1 MGLSHVRVLSI
12 QSWVAYGHAGNAAAL
27 FPLQRLGLE
36 VIGVH
41 TVLFSNHTGYG
52 DWGGRVFDSGLVTE
66 VMEGVARRGALA
78 QTDALLTGYLGD
90 AAIGA
95 AVVAAH
101 ARLKAA
107 NPAALWACDPVIGD
121 VGRGVFVRPGIAEFF
136 RDACVPAADIM
147 TPNHFELDLLTGC
160 ESRTLDAAK
169 VAAAALMA
177 RGPKRLFVTSLAVED
192 TPADAIDVAAFGP
205 GEAFRLRTPRLPITG
220 RGTGDVV
227 SALFLAHTLAG
238 LPLAECLARAVS
250 SLAGILRAT
259 VAAGREELALV
270 AAQDELVS
278 PSLLFR
284 PEPI

>member
-1 MGLSHVRVLSI
+1 MRVLSI
-12 QSWVAYGHAGNAAAL
+12 QSWVAHGHAGNAAAV

-36 VIGVH
+36 VIAIH

-52 DWGGRVFDSGLVTE
+52 DWGGRVFDAGLVAE
-66 VMEGVARRGALA
+66 VMEGVARRGVLA
-78 QTDALLTGYLGD
+78 ETDALLTGYLGD
-90 AAIGA
+90 AAIGE
-95 AVVAAH
+95 AVLGAH

-107 NPAALWACDPVIGD
+107 NPRALWACDPVIGD

-147 TPNHFELDLLTGC
+147 TPNHFELDLLSGR
-160 ESRTLDAAK
+160 ESRTLDQAK
-169 VAAAALMA
+169 EAAAALMA
-177 RGPKRLFVTSLAVED
+177 RGPKRLLVTSLSVGD
-192 TPADAIDVAAFGP
+192 TPDDAVDIAAFGP
-205 GEAFRLRTPRLPITG
+205 GEAFRLRTPKLPITG

-250 SLAGILRAT
+250 SLHGILRAT
-259 VAAGREELALV
+259 IAARREEAGREEMALV
-270 AAQDELVS
+270 AAQGELVS
-278 PSLLFR
+278 PTEIFK

>member
-1 MGLSHVRVLSI
+1 MRVLSI
-12 QSWVAYGHAGNAAAL
+12 QSWVAHGHAGNAAAL

-36 VIGVH
+36 VVAIH

-52 DWGGRVFDSGLVTE
+52 DWGGRVFDAGLVTE
-66 VMEGVARRGALA
+66 VMEGVARRGVLGE
-78 QTDALLTGYLGD
+78 TDALLTGYLGD
-90 AAIGA
+90 PAIGE
-95 AVVAAH
+95 AVLGAH

-147 TPNHFELDLLTGC
+147 TPNHFELDLLTGRA
-160 ESRTLDAAK
+160 SRTLAEARE
-169 VAAAALMA
+169 AAATLMA
-177 RGPKRLFVTSLAVED
+177 RGPRRILVTSLAVED
-192 TPADAIDVAAFGP
+192 TPEDVIEVAAFAP
-205 GEAFRLRTPRLPITG
+205 DEAFRVRTPRLRIVG

-227 SALFLAHTLAG
+227 TALFLAHTLRG
-238 LPLAECLARAVS
+238 LPLAECLARSVS
-250 SLAGILRAT
+250 SLHGILRAT
-259 VAAGREELALV
+259 VAAGREEMALV

-278 PSLLFR
+278 PTLLFS

>member
-1 MGLSHVRVLSI
+1 VRVLSI
-12 QSWVAYGHAGNAAAL
+12 QSWVAHGHAGNAAAL

-36 VIGVH
+36 VVAIH

-52 DWGGRVFDSGLVTE
+52 DWGGRVFDAGLVAE
-66 VMEGVARRGALA
+66 VMEGVARRGVLGE
-78 QTDALLTGYLGD
+78 TDALLTGYLGD
-90 AAIGA
+90 AAIGE
-95 AVVAAH
+95 AVLGAH

-136 RDACVPAADIM
+136 RDACVPSADIM
-147 TPNHFELDLLTGC
+147 TPNHFELDLLTGR
-160 ESRTLDAAK
+160 ESRTLAEAK
-169 VAAAALMA
+169 AAAAALMA
-177 RGPKRLFVTSLAVED
+177 RGPRRLLVTSLAVED
-192 TPADAIDVAAFGP
+192 TPAGVIDVAAFGAD
-205 GEAFRLRTPRLPITG
+205 EAFRVRTPKLSIVG

-227 SALFLAHTLAG
+227 TALFLAHTLSG
-238 LPLAECLARAVS
+238 LPLAECLARSVS
-250 SLAGILRAT
+250 SLHGILRAT

-278 PSLLFR
+278 PTLLFT